1 MHKINNVTF
10 VLYFSVV
17 KLDLVNNIERVIEKM
32 NEKSTLFTI
41 SRLTTKKYN
50 TNVTILILCDLNPQT
65 KMTAFL

>member
-17 KLDLVNNIERVIEKM
+17 KLDLVNNIERVIEKV
-32 NEKSTLFTI
+32 NEKSTLFTN
-41 SRLTTKKYN
+41 SSLTTKTYN
-50 TNVTILILCDLNPQT
+50 TNVTILIWCDLNPQT